1 MKKIIYTNSDG
12 SLAVVHPIRNTIGE
26 TLTTDT
32 EIEQRAWDSLPK
44 DAINPVFVDES
55 VIPEDRTFRDSW
67 EHGGNSIIVNI
78 NKAKSLTKDRLR
90 NERTPLLLAQDVA
103 FQRALESGASTE
115 EIVKEKQ
122 RLRDITKQVDTL
134 TSLDE
139 LKALG
144 L

>member
-26 TLTTDT
+26 TLTMDA
-32 EIEQRAWDSLPK
+32 EIEQRAWDALPK

-55 VIPEDRTFRDSW
+55 VILEDRTFRDSW

-78 NKAKSLTKDRLR
+78 EKAKSLTKNRLR
-90 NERTPLLLAQDVA
+90 SERIPLLAEQDVA
-103 FQRALESGASTE
+103 FQRALETGANTA

-122 RLRDITKQVDTL
+122 RLRDITKKVDAI